1 VSILSPSPET
11 VFAVTPPSQARR
23 AAPADGALLP
33 ITRAGIALL
42 LALAVANG
50 VFLYVFPAQ
59 AATGYAWKIRPPIAA
74 AFLGAGYLAGAV
86 ATGLIVFRVR
96 RWRSAQP
103 LGLSLAVLS
112 VLLLAATYVHRVK
125 FRFDYP
131 PTWGW
136 VAVYTA
142 APFAIAAL
150 MIRQRRLADVPAAD
164 PRLHALRVVSLV
176 AGLVLVAGAVAL
188 FVSPVGLGQHWPWP
202 LTPLLARATASW
214 YAMVGTALLW
224 SAVGLREPNEAFV
237 PYATLGAWSALLLA
251 LPALHPGDLT
261 HKGAALVAYLA
272 GMVVLLA
279 IAAYGVVRSERAH
292 L

>member
-1 VSILSPSPET
+1 
-11 VFAVTPPSQARR
+11 VTTP
-23 AAPADGALLP
+23 AAPGLLLP
-33 ITRAGIALL
+33 ITRVGIAIL
-42 LALAVANG
+42 LALALANAA
-50 VFLYVFPAQ
+50 FLYCFPAH
-59 AATGYAWKIRPPIAA
+59 AATDYAWSIKPPIAA

-112 VLLLAATYVHRVK
+112 VTLLAATYIHHVK
-125 FRFDYP
+125 FKFDYP

-136 VAVYTA
+136 VAVYTV

-150 MIRQRRLADVPAAD
+150 MVRQRRLTDVPPAD
-164 PRLHALRVVSLV
+164 DGLRPLRAISLV
-176 AGLVLVAGAVAL
+176 AGALMVGGAIAL
-188 FVSPVGLGQHWPWP
+188 YVSPVGLGSHWPWP

-224 SAVGLREPNEAFV
+224 QAGGLRERNEAFV
-237 PYATLGAWSALLLA
+237 PYATLGAWCVGLLA

-261 HKGAALVAYLA
+261 HKGAPLIAYLV
-272 GMVVLLA
+272 GMVALLA
-279 IAAYGVVRSERAH
+279 IAVYGVARSERSS

>member
-1 VSILSPSPET
+1 
-11 VFAVTPPSQARR
+11 VTTPTPGS
-23 AAPADGALLP
+23 LLP
-33 ITRAGIALL
+33 ITRAGIAFLL
-42 LALAVANG
+42 LLAVANAG
-50 VFLYVFPAQ
+50 FLYLFPAH
-59 AATGYAWKIRPPIAA
+59 AATDYAWSIKPPIAA

-86 ATGLIVFRVR
+86 ATGLIVFLAQ

-112 VLLLAATYVHRVK
+112 VLLLAATYIHRVK
-125 FRFDYP
+125 FKFHYA

-136 VAVYTA
+136 VVVYVI

-150 MIRQRRLADVPAAD
+150 MVRQRRLTDVPPAD
-164 PRLHALRVVSLV
+164 DRLRTLRAISLV
-176 AGLVLVAGAVAL
+176 AGVLLVAGAVAL
-188 FVSPVGLGQHWPWP
+188 YLSPVGVGSHWPWP

-224 SAVGLREPNEAFV
+224 SAAGLRQPNEAFV
-237 PYATLGAWSALLLA
+237 PYATLGAWSAALLA

-261 HKGAALVAYLA
+261 RKGAPLIAYLV
-272 GMVVLLA
+272 GMVALLA
-279 IAAYGVVRSERAH
+279 IAAYGVARSERSS